1 MASPDEVV
9 GYGPNGA
16 NMMRIS
22 PSPKPIFTHL
32 SQIACNPFK
41 KKVFDDTHL
50 ASVRNQKRTINTIA
64 RLSPSLLAQARLA
77 PGPASAITTALTSA
91 DDNDYTNVLADA
103 QIYEGPDPFGDGFGG
118 GGANASAILPGRP

>member
-1 MASPDEVV
+1 
-9 GYGPNGA
+9 
-16 NMMRIS
+16 MRIS

-64 RLSPSLLAQARLA
+64 RLSPSLLAPALLAPALLA

-103 QIYEGPDPFGDGFGG
+103 QIYAGPDAFEDGFGG
-118 GGANASAILPGRP
+118 GGGGNASAILPGRP